1 MNQDFD
7 PRSFP
12 NLTFED
18 HLTTQ
23 KWKWRLAVVYG
34 TVLLFLVLIVAAGPH
49 TRTEIANRGIEH
61 GFSAAAMIG
70 FPP

>member
-1 MNQDFD
+1 MNQHFD

-49 TRTEIANRGIEH
+49 TRTDTANRSIEQ
-61 GFSAAAMIG
+61 GVSAAAMIG